1 MKLPKSCIWKT
12 SNLPEIEETDMQNPN
27 RQNSQHTDLLG
38 DLKEL
43 GRKVAGQFLESLE
56 NEYAPQRLSLADFL
70 ATHSTTLDNTIL
82 KTEKTENLNYQAGNA
97 FLRVVG
103 NRHPRFMGT
112 QTNAK
117 PCDGHGNLS
126 ERRGCRRIGSTNRDE
141 VCRRKACSTE
151 IMDC

>member
-1 MKLPKSCIWKT
+1 
-12 SNLPEIEETDMQNPN
+12 MQNPN
-27 RQNSQHTDLLG
+27 KQNPQHTDLLG

-103 NRHPRFMGT
+103 NRQMQLQADLYYKDT
-112 QTNAK
+112 QGSWVRKQTQSPVMDMEIYLNDEAVGELEAQTEMKFAVEK
-117 PCDGHGNLS
+117 P
-126 ERRGCRRIGSTNRDE
+126 
-141 VCRRKACSTE
+141 VAQK
-151 IMDC
+151 